1 MHHRHRRRDPA
12 PPRRYQLG
20 HPFARVALGSTVA
33 IAVLSAGVLVF
44 LPFSDLSVQELAAGP
59 HAQGLGA
66 PPAASVL
73 AHTGRSWGAPTE
85 ARQAASASAP
95 IARLAR
101 RDTRGP

>member
-12 PPRRYQLG
+12 PPRRYQLC
-20 HPFARVALGSTVA
+20 HPFARIALGSTVA
-33 IAVLSAGVLVF
+33 IAVLSAGILVF

-59 HAQGLGA
+59 HAKGPGKS
-66 PPAASVL
+66 PAE
-73 AHTGRSWGAPTE
+73 AH
-85 ARQAASASAP
+85 QAASESAP